1 MALRAYQEAL
11 VQKVH
16 DTFRRG
22 VKSACIVLP
31 CGGGKSVI
39 VAEIARRTTEKL
51 NRVLFL
57 VHRIELCEQIERTFS
72 AWGVDMD
79 FCQIMMVQTA
89 CRKLKKLSEPQLIIT
104 DECFPAGTKIDGR
117 AIETIKE
124 GDYISSYNEET
135 NRIEFKKVL
144 SVMKKNMPDKL
155 VVINDR
161 LVCTEN
167 HPVFLADE
175 RRYINAGNIKQGQY
189 LLYHMSQANE
199 MGRAFKKSKRDFLYF
214 KENKDLLFKR
224 MFKRISQKNFFRNN
238 GTYEQKIC
246 IGENERKQPFSKTGS
261 KRKNISFSQ
270 REAVPDQTW
279 RKRSRTYSI
288 AENACGSYFHTK
300 STGRVCCENRG
311 TCSSSACIQGRYCY
325 SRKNACNRSRR
336 KKSLCSESERSRQ
349 KERDGF
355 TTERVETVKIYKRAD
370 FDKLSGVR
378 ITDYVYNL
386 EVEGNHNYFA
396 EGILVHNCH
405 HSKSNS
411 YKKIYDF
418 FPNAYRVGVTAT
430 PVRLDDSGLG
440 DVYDTLIEGVSAK
453 WLIENKYLSPYTY
466 YAPTVADLNGIKIQR
481 GEFETKSAENVLFN
495 RTVFGNVISH
505 YRKLADG
512 KQAICYCIS
521 VKHSSAMAEEFQTNG
536 ISAVHIDGT
545 TPKAE
550 RQRIIEDFRNGKI
563 KILCNVDLISEGFDV
578 PDCECAIL
586 LRPTKSLTLYIQQ
599 AMRCMRYKPEKSAII
614 IDHVGNY
621 ARFGMPNA
629 DRQWTLESRPKKA
642 RQQAEK
648 EVKVLQCPECFY
660 TFQPE
665 DDVKVCPEC
674 GYVFPKKERTID
686 VENEAELKEITGFTL
701 DYSSPKDCRNYQEL
715 LKYAEKMHYRKGW
728 AYFQAKQRGFL

>member
-16 DTFRRG
+16 DSFRRG

-39 VAEIARRTTEKL
+39 VAEIARRTTQKH
-51 NRVLFL
+51 NHVLFL
-57 VHRIELCEQIERTFS
+57 VHRIELCEQIERTFR
-72 AWGVDMD
+72 AWGVDMNLVSV
-79 FCQIMMVQTA
+79 MMVQTA
-89 CRKLKKLSEPQLIIT
+89 CRRLKKLSKPQLIIT
-104 DECFPAGTKIDGR
+104 DECFPAGTKIDGK
-117 AIETIKE
+117 AIETIKA

-189 LLYHMSQANE
+189 LLYYMSQATE
-199 MGRAFKKSKRDFLYF
+199 MERTFRKSKRNFLYF
-214 KENKDLLFKR
+214 KENKDLLFER
-224 MFKRISQKNFFRNN
+224 MFKRILQKNFFRNN
-238 GTYEQKIC
+238 GEDEQKIR

-261 KRKNISFSQ
+261 KRKNISVSQ
-270 REAVPDQTW
+270 REAIPDQTW
-279 RKRSRTYSI
+279 REWSRTYST

-311 TCSSSACIQGRYCY
+311 TCSSPACIQGRYCY
-325 SRKNACNRSRR
+325 SGKNACNRSRR

-349 KERDGF
+349 KERNGF

-405 HSKSNS
+405 HSKSES
-411 YKKIYDF
+411 YRKIYDF
-418 FPNAYRVGVTAT
+418 FPNAYRLGVTAT
-430 PVRLDDSGLG
+430 PIRLDGSGLG
-440 DVYDTLIEGVSAK
+440 DVYQTLIEGVSAK
-453 WLIENKYLSPYTY
+453 WLIENRYLTPYTY

-481 GEFETKSAENVLFN
+481 GEYETKSAENVLFN

-512 KQAICYCIS
+512 KQAICYCVSI
-521 VKHSSAMAEEFQTNG
+521 KHSEAMANEFQANC

-545 TPKAE
+545 TPKSE
-550 RQRIIEDFRNGKI
+550 RQRIIDDFRNGRI

-578 PDCECAIL
+578 PDCECIIL
-586 LRPTKSLTLYIQQ
+586 LRPTKSLTLFIQQ
-599 AMRCMRYKPEKSAII
+599 SMRAVRYKPEKSAII

-621 ARFGMPNA
+621 ARFGMPDA
-629 DRQWTLESRPKKA
+629 DRQWTLENRPKKA
-642 RQQAEK
+642 RNQAEN

-665 DDVKVCPEC
+665 DDVKICPEC
-674 GYVFPKKERTID
+674 GYVFPKKERSFD
-686 VENEAELKEITGFTL
+686 VEEGAELRQITGFVL
-701 DYSSPKDCRNYQEL
+701 EYDSPDQCRNYNDL
-715 LKYAEKMHYRKGW
+715 VKYAKKKQYKMGW
-728 AYFQAKQRGFL
+728 AYYQAKQRGFL